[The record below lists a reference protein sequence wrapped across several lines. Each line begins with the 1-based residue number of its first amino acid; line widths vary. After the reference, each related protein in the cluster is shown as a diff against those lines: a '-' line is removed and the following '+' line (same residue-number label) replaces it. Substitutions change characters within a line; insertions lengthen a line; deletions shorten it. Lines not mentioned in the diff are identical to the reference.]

1 MTEKIKNY
9 LGVAIIISI
18 LILAI
23 SAWSYVNSYSKVIEP
38 GSFRSFSVSGEGKV
52 VAVPDV
58 AEFDFSVITEGGKNI
73 ATLQKENT
81 EKMNKAIAF
90 IKSKGVDAK
99 DIKTQNYS
107 LTPRYQYFD
116 CSKVGGV
123 CPPPKIVGYT
133 VTQNVDVKVRDFA
146 KLGDLLSGVVESGAN
161 SVSGL
166 SFTVD
171 DSTKIESEARAKAI
185 TEAKEKA
192 RSVAEAGGFR
202 LGRLISIE
210 ESGQPP
216 IIPFY
221 KYAPLPYGAGGDVA
235 SPEIEPGSQD
245 VVVNVMMRFE
255 IQ

>member
-123 CPPPKIVGYT
+123 CPPPEIVGYT
-133 VTQNVDVKVRDFA
+133 VTQNVDVKVRDFV

-210 ESGQPP
+210 E
-216 IIPFY
+216 
-221 KYAPLPYGAGGDVA
+221 
-235 SPEIEPGSQD
+235 
-245 VVVNVMMRFE
+245 R
-255 IQ
+255 